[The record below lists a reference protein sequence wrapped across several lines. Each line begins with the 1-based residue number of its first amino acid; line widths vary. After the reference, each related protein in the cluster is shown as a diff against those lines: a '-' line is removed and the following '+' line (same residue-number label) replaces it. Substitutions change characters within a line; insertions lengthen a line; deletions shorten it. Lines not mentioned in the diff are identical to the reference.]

1 MKKVKIEII
10 PIGDEILIGQIID
23 TNSAWM
29 ATKLTG
35 EGFEIVAISTVGDRA
50 DSIMKALDIAF
61 SRADIV
67 LMTGGVGPTKD
78 DITKTTLCNYFN
90 TRLVF
95 DDTVLENI
103 NRIFAHKK
111 HVLNELT
118 RNQALVPENCTVIQ
132 NRVGTAPVLWFE
144 QNRKILVSMPGVP
157 FEMKTIMT
165 DEVIPRLKKQFQ
177 SIDYLKC
184 SFLVAGITESA
195 LATRLAD
202 FEAQLPGNFSL
213 AYLPSYGLIRLR
225 LSAWGN
231 ENSSEMEIQKEKL
244 KNTVKNILVDASD
257 KSIETILGEALR
269 SKTFTL
275 STAESCTGGNIAH
288 RITLIPGAS
297 DYFKGS
303 IVSYAN
309 QVKSDILGIDSK
321 AIERYGAVS
330 QEVVGQM
337 AQSAS
342 KKLKTDCSVAV
353 SGIAGPTGGTP
364 DKPVGTVWICT
375 KTPTEIVTKKY
386 QFGTSREENINR
398 TVNMAL
404 LQMIKM
410 LI

>member
-29 ATKLTG
+29 ATKLTR

-213 AYLPSYGLIRLR
+213 AYLPSYGLICLR

-231 ENSSEMEIQKEKL
+231 ENS
-244 KNTVKNILVDASD
+244 
-257 KSIETILGEALR
+257 
-269 SKTFTL
+269 
-275 STAESCTGGNIAH
+275 
-288 RITLIPGAS
+288 P
-297 DYFKGS
+297 KG
-303 IVSYAN
+303 
-309 QVKSDILGIDSK
+309 K
-321 AIERYGAVS
+321 A
-330 QEVVGQM
+330 
-337 AQSAS
+337 
-342 KKLKTDCSVAV
+342 
-353 SGIAGPTGGTP
+353 
-364 DKPVGTVWICT
+364 
-375 KTPTEIVTKKY
+375 KKY
-386 QFGTSREENINR
+386 GKRYYR
-398 TVNMAL
+398 
-404 LQMIKM
+404 
-410 LI
+410 